1 MTAKAYSAVPIRECA
16 EPLVAIPRSPF
27 AFCQPHAYEAL
38 GAPYDGVSPWQL
50 RRPVCLALV
59 DAARRLAARR
69 PGWRLRLFDAY
80 RPLAV
85 QAHMV
90 WREFGLQADKVGAS
104 LAGLDSPA
112 ALARHSPALYDQLAT
127 TVFTFWGMPNDDPAM
142 PPPHS
147 TGAAIDLTLEDADG
161 RELDMGGVIDETTER
176 SFPDHYAGLPGE
188 HAARCDAHRR
198 LLNAVMTE
206 AGFHRHQHEWWH
218 FSMGDQMAA
227 LAAGETVAIYGRA
240 DLPANVGR

>member
-1 MTAKAYSAVPIRECA
+1 MTAKAYSSVPIHECG
-16 EPLVAIPRSPF
+16 EPLIAIPGQPF

-59 DAARRLAARR
+59 DAARRLAERQ

-90 WREFGLQADKVGAS
+90 WREFGLQAGKVGAS
-104 LAGLDSPA
+104 LAGLDTPA
-112 ALARHSPALYDQLAT
+112 ALARHDPALHDQLAA
-127 TVFTFWGMPNDDPAM
+127 TVYTFWGLPSDDPAT

-147 TGAAIDLTLEDADG
+147 TGAAVDLTLEDENG
-161 RELDMGGVIDETTER
+161 CELDMGGLIDETTER

-188 HAARCDAHRR
+188 YAARCDTLRR

-206 AGFHRHQHEWWH
+206 AGFRRHRHEWWH

-227 LAAGETVAIYGRA
+227 LAGGEATAIYGRA
-240 DLPANVGR
+240 DLLATPGP